1 MGGKRLDLDAV
12 HFSELVGILN
22 EADDLGVLLRGH
34 LWLEALLEYA
44 ARGQLKNPDAIGWA
58 GARFEHKVALAEAV
72 GAVKTDMAIALRG
85 FNRLRNRLA
94 HELDF
99 SIHETEMG
107 TLIGRLDEDGQRQVQ
122 RFVDQQLRIY
132 WEVERAKAEG
142 ADVEWDPELAWYP
155 RVMTPIRARLFAFVI
170 HAARTLALEGAFG
183 AWDRNGTGEPEQFLA
198 FLDADVERLTGGMF
212 RFRPSAVA
220 PEDEDLS
227 SE

>member
-12 HFSELVGILN
+12 HFGELVGILN

-44 ARGQLKNPDAIGWA
+44 ARGKLKNPDAIEWA
-58 GARFEHKVALAEAV
+58 GARFEHKIALAEAV
-72 GAVKTDMAIALRG
+72 GAVQTDLAIALRG

-99 SIHETEMG
+99 SIHETEIG
-107 TLIGRLDEDGQRQVQ
+107 TLIGRLDEDGKRHVQ
-122 RFVDQQLRIY
+122 RLVDKQLQIY

-142 ADVEWDPELAWYP
+142 AEIEWDPELAWYP
-155 RVMTPIRARLFAFVI
+155 RVMTPARARLFGFVV
-170 HAARTLALEGAFG
+170 HAARSLALEGAFG
-183 AWDRNGTGEPEQFLA
+183 AWDRKGTGEPGQFLD
-198 FLDADVERLTGGMF
+198 FLDSDVERLTGGMF
-212 RFRPSAVA
+212 RFKPSDSAA
-220 PEDEDLS
+220 ADEDTS